1 MSDLSFP
8 PLFTGEAVT
17 GDPFTAA
24 RARAAEGCDAGLI
37 TYRPAPDRLEAAIVF
52 APEVPLADAVLALP
66 VCGIGF
72 QNALGALAPPSV
84 GVYLDWD
91 GGIRV
96 NGGLCGRLRMAAET
110 ADPDTVPGWLVIGLD
125 LTVLDAT
132 EDPGET
138 PDTTALYNEG
148 CGDIELPQLLE
159 AWARHTL
166 VWLGRWEDEGAGP
179 VHREWTGIAHGIEEQ
194 VTQDGVTG
202 TFTGVDER
210 LGMLLKTGGTT
221 RLIPLTELL
230 EDPA

>member
-1 MSDLSFP
+1 MTEPSFP
-8 PLFTGEAVT
+8 PLFTGEAVR
-17 GDPFTAA
+17 GDPFAA
-24 RARAAEGCDAGLI
+24 ACARAAAGCDAGLI
-37 TYRPAPDRLEAAIVF
+37 TYRPAPERLEAAIVF

-84 GVYLDWD
+84 GVYLGWNGD
-91 GGIRV
+91 IRV
-96 NGGLCGRLRMAAET
+96 NGGLCGRLRMAADT
-110 ADPDTVPGWLVIGLD
+110 RDPETVPGWLVIGLD
-125 LTVLDAT
+125 LIAVDAT
-132 EDPGET
+132 EDPGVT

-166 VWLGRWEDEGAGP
+166 VWLGRWEDEGVRP
-179 VHREWTGIAHGIEEQ
+179 IHKEWIGIAHGIDEQ
-194 VTQDGVTG
+194 VTLGGVTG

-210 LGMLLKTGGTT
+210 LGMLLKSGDTT